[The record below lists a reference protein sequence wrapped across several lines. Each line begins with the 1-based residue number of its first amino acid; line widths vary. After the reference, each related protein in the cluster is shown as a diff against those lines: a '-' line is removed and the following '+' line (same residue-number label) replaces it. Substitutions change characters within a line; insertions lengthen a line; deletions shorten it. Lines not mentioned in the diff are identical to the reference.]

1 MFQSFPLG
9 DRSSVNLRGEYH
21 VENITTFEELPTRPA
36 SDPEE
41 GMQTDQE
48 FEHVNAIKNAIVPIA
63 GATEDTDMAE
73 SSKIGQAGKSVVF
86 EGDSGHNRTQP
97 DMDALYPVFWSL
109 QASFSNPTRLFDE
122 ASFQDFKTGLGLT
135 MDKLQSI
142 HQESQGRGSS
152 KLVDESPRGMKRK
165 RGDEGD
171 DLATSFNPKYLT
183 SRDLFELE
191 VGVSGR
197 E

>member
-21 VENITTFEELPTRPA
+21 VENITTFEQLPARPA
-36 SDPEE
+36 SNPEE
-41 GMQTDQE
+41 GVETDQK
-48 FEHVNAIKNAIVPIA
+48 FEHVDAIKNEIAPIS
-63 GATEDTDMAE
+63 GTTEDRDMAE
-73 SSKIGQAGKSVVF
+73 FSKNGRAGKSVVF
-86 EGDSGHNRTQP
+86 EGDSTHNRTQP

-122 ASFQDFKTGLGLT
+122 ANFQDFKTGLGLT
-135 MDKLQSI
+135 IDKLQSI
-142 HQESQGRGSS
+142 QQESQGRGTS
-152 KLVDESPRGMKRK
+152 KMVDESPSGMKRK